1 LTTVRLR
8 FAQAFTTEG
17 IKMQDNHTARVEA
30 SLNRFE
36 LISRY
41 GEPLDWE
48 WARAQLEVWLRSRV
62 DAAMPSVYDS
72 VIPSR
77 GVEHDQPQ

>member
-1 LTTVRLR
+1 
-8 FAQAFTTEG
+8 
-17 IKMQDNHTARVEA
+17 MQSDQTAKVEV

-48 WARAQLEVWLRSRV
+48 WARAQLEAWLRSRV
-62 DAAMPSVYDS
+62 DLTQPSVYDS
-72 VIPSR
+72 
-77 GVEHDQPQ
+77 GVQAKGTDHG

>member
-1 LTTVRLR
+1 MN
-8 FAQAFTTEG
+8 TEEG
-17 IKMQDNHTARVEA
+17 AKVEM

-36 LISRY
+36 LISRW

-62 DAAMPSVYDS
+62 DLTQASVYDS
-72 VIPSR
+72 GQR
-77 GVEHDQPQ
+77 GEPNAQ

>member
-1 LTTVRLR
+1 
-8 FAQAFTTEG
+8 
-17 IKMQDNHTARVEA
+17 MQSDHTAKVEV

-48 WARAQLEVWLRSRV
+48 WARAQLEAWLRSRV
-62 DAAMPSVYDS
+62 DLTQPSVYDS
-72 VIPSR
+72 
-77 GVEHDQPQ
+77 GVQAKGTDHG

>member
-1 LTTVRLR
+1 
-8 FAQAFTTEG
+8 
-17 IKMQDNHTARVEA
+17 M

-36 LISRY
+36 LISRW

-62 DAAMPSVYDS
+62 DLTQASVYDL
-72 VIPSR
+72 
-77 GVEHDQPQ
+77 GVQTKGTDHG